1 MAGSEHMLSRIV
13 SALALVPIVLAL
25 VIFAGP
31 GLLLAAL
38 GLLGTLCLY
47 EYFTL
52 VQRMGMHGQPWL
64 GYTAFWVMLVASGLS
79 WLPATVI
86 LPVVLIA
93 VFLSAL
99 WSPGTMR
106 ERTLGMMAT
115 FFGILYLGLTLLA
128 AHRIRFEF
136 GRATGLRWMLILLA
150 VVWVG
155 DTAAMFGG
163 KMFGR
168 TRLSPLISHKKT
180 NEGAIA
186 GLLGGV
192 AAAIILQSCLF
203 TDLPR
208 PHVLAAS
215 VIMGVF
221 AQIGDLAESLL
232 KRAAETKDS
241 SQLIPGH
248 GGVLDRIDSL
258 LFAFPVLYLY
268 LLCLYGSPVRP
279 IAL

>member
-1 MAGSEHMLSRIV
+1 MLLRIV
-13 SALALVPIVLAL
+13 SALVLVPIVLAL

-31 GLLLAAL
+31 PLLLAAL
-38 GLLGTLCLY
+38 GVLGTLCLY
-47 EYFTL
+47 EYFSL
-52 VQRMGMHGQPWL
+52 VRRMGIQAQPWL
-64 GYTAFWVMLVASGLS
+64 GYAALWIVLAVSGLN
-79 WLPATVI
+79 WLPATAI

-115 FFGILYLGLTLLA
+115 FFGILYLGLALLS

-136 GRATGLRWMLILLA
+136 GGATGLRWMLILLA

-155 DTAAMFGG
+155 DTAAMFAG
-163 KMFGR
+163 KTFGR
-168 TRLSPLISHKKT
+168 TRFSPLISPKKT

-192 AAAIILQSCLF
+192 AAGVILQAFPF

-208 PHVLAAS
+208 MHVLAAS
-215 VIMGVF
+215 ILVGVF
-221 AQIGDLAESLL
+221 AQLGDLAESLL

-241 SQLIPGH
+241 SHLIPGH
-248 GGVLDRIDSL
+248 GGILDRVDSL
-258 LFAFPVLYLY
+258 LFTFPVLYVY
-268 LLCLYGSPVRP
+268 LLGLYRP
-279 IAL
+279 